1 MGAPGKAILS
11 QEIGL
16 GAPRVRSGRPNLRPK
31 PAVNRD
37 EGAQV
42 AGTIPNLRPKP
53 AENRDEG
60 AQVAGTIPNLR
71 PKPAENRDEGAPV
84 AGTIQNLRSEDHTS
98 ELQSLMRIS
107 YDDLCLKQNQHTIH
121 SLHCNRQSHEST
133 SIN

>member
-53 AENRDEG
+53 AVNRDEG

-71 PKPAENRDEGAPV
+71 PKLAENRDEGAQV
-84 AGTIQNLRSEDHTS
+84 RGSAGSKRKSTR
-98 ELQSLMRIS
+98 
-107 YDDLCLKQNQHTIH
+107 LK
-121 SLHCNRQSHEST
+121 SSHYSAARMP
-133 SIN
+133 S

>member
-71 PKPAENRDEGAPV
+71 PKPAENRDEGG
-84 AGTIQNLRSEDHTS
+84 AGSRKCRVRAAGPGEPGGGVGLGG
-98 ELQSLMRIS
+98 
-107 YDDLCLKQNQHTIH
+107 
-121 SLHCNRQSHEST
+121 
-133 SIN
+133 

>member
-53 AENRDEG
+53 AVNRDEG

-71 PKPAENRDEGAPV
+71 PKLAENRDEGAQV
-84 AGTIQNLRSEDHTS
+84 RGSAGSNRKSTRLNSSQQCASRMTS
-98 ELQSLMRIS
+98 
-107 YDDLCLKQNQHTIH
+107 
-121 SLHCNRQSHEST
+121 
-133 SIN
+133 

>member
-71 PKPAENRDEGAPV
+71 PKPAENRAEGGAGLRQCRVRAAGPGEPGGGVGRDGWEGAADVVV
-84 AGTIQNLRSEDHTS
+84 AREGEGAVAARPGRAEQGSN
-98 ELQSLMRIS
+98 
-107 YDDLCLKQNQHTIH
+107 
-121 SLHCNRQSHEST
+121 
-133 SIN
+133 

>member
-16 GAPRVRSGRPNLRPK
+16 GAPRVRSGRPNLPPK

-53 AENRDEG
+53 AVNRDEG

-71 PKPAENRDEGAPV
+71 PKLAENRAEGAQV
-84 AGTIQNLRSEDHTS
+84 RSEEHTA

-107 YDDLCLKQNQHTIH
+107 YSGLCFKKKH
-121 SLHCNRQSHEST
+121 
-133 SIN
+133 